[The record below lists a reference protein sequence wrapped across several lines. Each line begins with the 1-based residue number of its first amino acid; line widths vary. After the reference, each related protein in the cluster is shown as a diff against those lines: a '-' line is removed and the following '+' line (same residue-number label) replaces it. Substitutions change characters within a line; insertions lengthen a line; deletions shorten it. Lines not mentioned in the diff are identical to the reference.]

1 MSTIKLGS
9 ADTDYFNK
17 YDRKF
22 IQLNRNTAMLIHL
35 FEKDSDHS
43 WEDIWL
49 QDLTGIYE
57 KDMLLYKEAA
67 EQFVNQLEGQLCIA
81 FLEALRD
88 ECNKHIEDH
97 KENIKKYENKN

>member
-1 MSTIKLGS
+1 MVKLGTS
-9 ADTDYFNK
+9 EDDFFKK

-22 IQLNRNTAMLIHL
+22 IQLNRDIAMLIHL
-35 FEKDSDHS
+35 FEKDSNHS

-67 EQFVNQLEGQLCIA
+67 EQFINQLEGQWCIA